1 MSDGEEPPVPRI
13 PLSLVPENGTRVIDL
28 DGRRV
33 LLCRS
38 AVGIRAMDEICPH
51 QLLSLDGAR
60 VRGNFIL
67 CPHHGARFS
76 LDNGC
81 SLSPQMTPN
90 SLTLYPTR
98 IFGDELEI
106 DL

>member
-1 MSDGEEPPVPRI
+1 MPRI
-13 PLSLVPENGTRVIDL
+13 SLSLVPQSGARVVDL

-38 AVGIRAMDEICPH
+38 PAGIRAMDEMCPH

-60 VRGNFIL
+60 VRGTAL
-67 CPHHGARFS
+67 MCPHHGARFS
-76 LDNGC
+76 LEDGC
-81 SLSPQMTPN
+81 SLSQMTPN
-90 SLTLYPTR
+90 GLTLYSTR
-98 IFGDELEI
+98 IVGDELEI

>member
-13 PLSLVPENGTRVIDL
+13 PLSLVPESGTRVIDL
-28 DGRRV
+28 DGRSI

-38 AVGIRAMDEICPH
+38 AVGIRAMDERCPH
-51 QLLSLDGAR
+51 QFLSLDGAR
-60 VRGNFIL
+60 VRGNFIM

-76 LDNGC
+76 LENGC
-81 SLSPQMTPN
+81 SLSQMTPN
-90 SLTLYPTR
+90 GLTLYPTR
-98 IFGDELEI
+98 IVGDELEI